1 MHPFLPLFIATMAN
15 QVGPDAPPAHG
26 DLDGDGV
33 EEVVRLEPEVETLPL
48 RARVAITSGGMTTRT
63 PWYPAWK
70 LLVGDVDG
78 DGRAEIILALARTD
92 RRDGRVR
99 NRLYVYAWS
108 GDGLVDRFRGS
119 SFPRPFID
127 FALERGAPDGRL
139 RVVLLALDL
148 AGRTF
153 RRESY
158 RWMNFGFARENSVVV
173 RCPRDF
179 PEAPDTTMAPGL
191 LSQCHLVTTT
201 ETR

>member
-1 MHPFLPLFIATMAN
+1 MATPGN
-15 QVGPDAPPAHG
+15 RDAYAARG
-26 DLDGDGV
+26 DLDGDGI
-33 EEVVRLEPEVETLPL
+33 EEVVRLEPEVGTGPP

-92 RRDGRVR
+92 RRDRRVR
-99 NRLYVYAWS
+99 NRLYVYGWA

-148 AGRTF
+148 PGRTF
-153 RRESY
+153 RRETY
-158 RWMNFGFARENSVVV
+158 RWMNFGFAREDSVVV

-179 PEAPDTTMAPGL
+179 PDDPDTIMAPGL

>member
-1 MHPFLPLFIATMAN
+1 MHLVLSLLVATVAN
-15 QVGPDAPPAHG
+15 QARPDTRTARG

-33 EEVVRLEPEVETLPL
+33 EENVRLEPEAGPGPL
-48 RARVAITSGGMTTRT
+48 RARVAIVGHGMTTRT

-92 RRDGRVR
+92 RRDQRVR
-99 NRLYVYAWS
+99 NRLYVYAWA

-119 SFPRPFID
+119 SFPRPFVD
-127 FALERGAPDGRL
+127 FALERGTPDGRL

-148 AGRTF
+148 PRRAF
-153 RRESY
+153 RREVY
-158 RWMNFGFARENSVVV
+158 RWVNFGFVREDSVVV

-179 PEAPDTTMAPGL
+179 PDDPDTSMAPGL
-191 LSQCHLVTTT
+191 LEKCHLVATT